1 MAQTFE
7 EKLQRLKN
15 TEDRRLGI
23 SEEELLAAGDF
34 CEEYKKFLNQAKT
47 ERETIKESVA
57 LAKAAGFVEYV
68 PGISLKPLSENGS
81 CIMMLS
87 ICHFGKVFIML

>member
-7 EKLQRLKN
+7 EKLQKLKN
-15 TEDRRLGI
+15 TENRRLGI

-68 PGISLKPLSENGS
+68 PEQA
-81 CIMMLS
+81 
-87 ICHFGKVFIML
+87 